1 MSDEVKETPL
11 DWDNA
16 TNEAQ
21 VLKNEA
27 LPIVSRAVKGTAEKN
42 SDLEKK
48 VAPLKETGFLEM
60 SSQWLEQIEKNYPDC
75 ECIFCELV
83 KKGYSL
89 YTIGQ
94 MTGTN
99 NWRIAEYLK

>member
-1 MSDEVKETPL
+1 MKKRKLTVWKEY
-11 DWDNA
+11 
-16 TNEAQ
+16 
-21 VLKNEA
+21 
-27 LPIVSRAVKGTAEKN
+27 
-42 SDLEKK
+42 
-48 VAPLKETGFLEM
+48 
-60 SSQWLEQIEKNYPDC
+60 IEKNYPDC